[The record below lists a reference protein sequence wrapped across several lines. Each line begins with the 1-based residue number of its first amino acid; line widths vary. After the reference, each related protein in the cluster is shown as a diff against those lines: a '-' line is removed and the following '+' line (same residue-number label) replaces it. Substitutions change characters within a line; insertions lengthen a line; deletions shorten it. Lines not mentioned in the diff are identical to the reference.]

1 MPAAAEMSFDAIE
14 VEDSSPPQYSVDA
27 PLFTIQE
34 GRSDLMFRMAVIDG
48 EAEAFTI
55 VHYDVWVM

>member
-1 MPAAAEMSFDAIE
+1 MTIE
-14 VEDSSPPQYSVDA
+14 LGSSAPPQYSLDA
-27 PLFTIQE
+27 PLFTLQE

-55 VHYDVWVM
+55 VLYDVWVM